1 MRQEQEG
8 SAGDRR
14 EQQRCLVTSVA
25 KVHTRDGAGL
35 DQGGMAATTGSC
47 LIQEAR
53 VSEGKAINFA
63 DGLNVGDE
71 GKTEVQEDA

>member
-1 MRQEQEG
+1 
-8 SAGDRR
+8 
-14 EQQRCLVTSVA
+14 
-25 KVHTRDGAGL
+25 
-35 DQGGMAATTGSC
+35 MAATTGSR

-71 GKTEVQEDA
+71 GKTVVQDDA